1 MSPVVP
7 LWIKLIGFVKLRSE
21 LFSREWLIITNSP
34 SSSIPRGCGG
44 ITNPST
50 IPPNSR
56 FDNTSFRIEKLATAT
71 GGQTKGTYGGLP
83 DLRNKILCAALW
95 NTVNGS
101 GSLLAKFYEAAL
113 IVDE

>member
-50 IPPNSR
+50 ISPNGR
-56 FDNTSFRIEKLATAT
+56 FDDTSLRIEKLAIAA
-71 GGQTKGTYGGLP
+71 GGKTKGIYGGLL

-101 GSLLAKFYEAAL
+101 GSLLAKFYEVVF

>member
-1 MSPVVP
+1 M
-7 LWIKLIGFVKLRSE
+7 
-21 LFSREWLIITNSP
+21 TNFP

-50 IPPNSR
+50 IPSSSK
-56 FDNTSFRIEKLATAT
+56 FDDTSFRIEKLAIET

-83 DLRNKILCAALW
+83 VLRNKILCAALW

-101 GSLLAKFYEAAL
+101 GSLLAKFYEIVF

>member
-1 MSPVVP
+1 M
-7 LWIKLIGFVKLRSE
+7 
-21 LFSREWLIITNSP
+21 TNSP

-50 IPPNSR
+50 ISPNGR
-56 FDNTSFRIEKLATAT
+56 FDDTSLRIEKLAIAA
-71 GGQTKGTYGGLP
+71 GGKTKGTYGGLP

-101 GSLLAKFYEAAL
+101 GSLLAKFYEAVL
-113 IVDE
+113 IVDK